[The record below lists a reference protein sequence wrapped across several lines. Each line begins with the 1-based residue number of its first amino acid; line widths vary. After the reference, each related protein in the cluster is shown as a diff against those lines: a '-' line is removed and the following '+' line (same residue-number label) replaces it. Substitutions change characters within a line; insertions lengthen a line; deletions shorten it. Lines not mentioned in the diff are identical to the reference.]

1 MTETWQCPEC
11 LDHFGEEDDDV
22 PPVCIMCRKASD
34 VIGAIFRGAVAAVV
48 EREAPYD
55 VEAGLARLMDSLNRD
70 DERDVPITGYTDA
83 ELEATRR
90 PLPAPPL
97 RRNPSSRRIPPR

>member
-1 MTETWQCPEC
+1 MTWQCPEC
-11 LDHFGEEDDDV
+11 LDHFGEDDDDV
-22 PPVCIMCRKASD
+22 PPVCIMCRKGRPG
-34 VIGAIFRGAVAAVV
+34 VIVAVFEAALAAVV

-70 DERDVPITGYTDA
+70 DEHDVPITGYTDA